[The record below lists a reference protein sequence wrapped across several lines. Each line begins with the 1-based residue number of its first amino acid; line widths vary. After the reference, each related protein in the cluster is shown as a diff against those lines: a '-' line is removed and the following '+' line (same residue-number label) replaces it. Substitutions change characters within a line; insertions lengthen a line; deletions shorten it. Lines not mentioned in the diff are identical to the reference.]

1 MIVAETDFP
10 WTWYPSTTNLFGIQ
24 STTNGQ
30 VQFTAALARVVRGVP
45 GNLGTGIFWWG
56 TEYEQVAAA
65 NQAGIGNRS
74 FFDSGGNVLPV
85 ADAFGS
91 LVAPLDV
98 SAAMT
103 GGSLTLSWPL
113 SGAGMLLMS
122 TTNLAPPVWLNVTN
136 TIQNTGTLF
145 NATVPIGTD
154 SSFYRLQSR

>member
-1 MIVAETDFP
+1 
-10 WTWYPSTTNLFGIQ
+10 
-24 STTNGQ
+24 
-30 VQFTAALARVVRGVP
+30 
-45 GNLGTGIFWWG
+45 
-56 TEYEQVAAA
+56 
-65 NQAGIGNRS
+65 
-74 FFDSGGNVLPV
+74 
-85 ADAFGS
+85 